1 MKLTVNATFQE
12 HFKLQG
18 VELKAWGLEHG
29 ALSQEGCIFGE
40 SFNEGGCLVLLPPA
54 SCLLILSRLRPTELQ
69 RTLSERHLEKKILYS
84 QFAASERYVSL

>member
-18 VELKAWGLEHG
+18 VELEAWGLEHG

-54 SCLLILSRLRPTELQ
+54 AASCFLILRRLRPTELQ
-69 RTLSERHLEKKILYS
+69 RTLSERLLEKKIS
-84 QFAASERYVSL
+84 